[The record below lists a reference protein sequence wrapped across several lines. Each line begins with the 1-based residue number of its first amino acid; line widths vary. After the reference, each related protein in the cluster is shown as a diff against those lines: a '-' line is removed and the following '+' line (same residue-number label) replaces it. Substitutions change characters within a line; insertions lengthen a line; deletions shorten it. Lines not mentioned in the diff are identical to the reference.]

1 MKYLILFALLLVSAS
16 CKPTKNTNVGN
27 IQTEPEYNDEQ
38 PGSDYEQ
45 NIENEQNAQ
54 DYIEANPKKTEVVDE
69 DQIYENSEPNYQEN
83 KEENYS
89 QYGTED
95 IELENSEVSENND
108 LKDYIVEDNKVEQN
122 EPTEDQNNYVENAD
136 QTSNQGEWVDYDENN
151 KYFKDEDQVEEDAVL
166 LDRGDQVLDNNGVD
180 VELIPNKKDKYQM
193 QDLQRTQQD
202 SENNF
207 DEGFKAKVKPVEEN
221 EDVESE
227 DTDEETKNKNEDS
240 EEVVL
245 QNNNKEDE
253 VDPKF
258 SVVAEV
264 DPGFSVN
271 VDSEENDDSKEV
283 ESNKNEVIVDPDFSK
298 DASEENNDSNKT
310 DVDMPT
316 ANSDVKDDSKDIVV
330 DDSVKEPTENSAVSN
345 EEMIKQS
352 TKKPK
357 KTWKNKKTNSKS
369 SESQEVED
377 QNEEIVIVDETLD
390 VASDEELINEKVEEK
405 NDEIV
410 IIEETSDGDKA
421 LIEYVEEISE
431 EPDSQDTTDEVKVAG
446 NETSITEEQ
455 QNVIETAKEYV
466 NDQIE
471 KYGQKFSIFALLI
484 VLFILVLVMYMCVRS
499 CRKRN
504 ARKRAQMF
512 HKQEKEFLLQNQGVN
527 MYEDESS
534 EDEWTRS

>member
-1 MKYLILFALLLVSAS
+1 MKYIVLFALLLASAS
-16 CKPTKNTNVGN
+16 CKPAKNVGN
-27 IQTEPEYNDEQ
+27 IQTEPDYNDEL
-38 PGSDYEQ
+38 PARDYEQ
-45 NIENEQNAQ
+45 NVENSSEQYAQ
-54 DYIEANPKKTEVVDE
+54 DYIEANPKNTEVIDE
-69 DQIYENSEPNYQEN
+69 DRNAEEQSQINENSEPNYQEN
-83 KEENYS
+83 IEENPNYS
-89 QYGTED
+89 QYDTED
-95 IELENSEVSENND
+95 IEAENSEVSENND
-108 LKDYIVEDNKVEQN
+108 LKDYIVEDNKVEQV
-122 EPTEDQNNYVENAD
+122 EPSEDQNDYVENTD
-136 QTSNQGEWVDYDENN
+136 QTSNENEWVDYDESN
-151 KYFKDEDQVEEDAVL
+151 KYFKDEEKAPKDAVL

-180 VELIPNKKDKYQM
+180 VEQIPNKKDKYQM
-193 QDLQRTQQD
+193 QNLQRTEQD

-221 EDVESE
+221 EDVE
-227 DTDEETKNKNEDS
+227 TKNNNEDS

-245 QNNNKEDE
+245 QNNNEED
-253 VDPKF
+253 
-258 SVVAEV
+258 
-264 DPGFSVN
+264 
-271 VDSEENDDSKEV
+271 
-283 ESNKNEVIVDPDFSK
+283 EVIVDPKFYVDKGIAPVDKDFSV
-298 DASEENNDSNKT
+298 DVGSEEVA
-310 DVDMPT
+310 VD
-316 ANSDVKDDSKDIVV
+316 KSKNI
-330 DDSVKEPTENSAVSN
+330 PTENSVVN
-345 EEMIKQS
+345 EENDAPIKIVVDKHISEPTEKSGIENEEINEQP
-352 TKKPK
+352 TKKSK

-377 QNEEIVIVDETLD
+377 QNDELVIIDETSD
-390 VASDEELINEKVEEK
+390 VASDEELIDEKVKEQ

-410 IIEETSDGDKA
+410 VIEETSDGDEE

-431 EPDSQDTTDEVKVAG
+431 EPDSTDTTDEVKVAG

>member
-1 MKYLILFALLLVSAS
+1 MKYFFLFALLLASAC
-16 CKPTKNTNVGN
+16 CKPAKNVGN
-27 IQTEPEYNDEQ
+27 IQTEPEYNDEN
-38 PGSDYEQ
+38 PGSDYDQ

-54 DYIEANPKKTEVVDE
+54 DYIETNPKKTEVVDE
-69 DQIYENSEPNYQEN
+69 DQINENSEPNYQEN

-95 IELENSEVSENND
+95 IEAENSEVSENND
-108 LKDYIVEDNKVEQN
+108 LKDYIVEDNKVEQD
-122 EPTEDQNNYVENAD
+122 EPTEDQNDYVENAN
-136 QTSNQGEWVDYDENN
+136 QTSNKNEWIDYDENN
-151 KYFKDEDQVEEDAVL
+151 KYFKDEDQIEKDAVL
-166 LDRGDQVLDNNGVD
+166 LDRNDQVLDNNGVD
-180 VELIPNKKDKYQM
+180 VELIPNKKEKYQM
-193 QDLQRTQQD
+193 QDLLRTEQD

-207 DEGFKAKVKPVEEN
+207 DEGFKAKVKPVKEN
-221 EDVESE
+221 GDVGSE
-227 DTDEETKNKNEDS
+227 DTDVETKNKNEDS

-245 QNNNKEDE
+245 QNNNEEDE

-264 DPGFSVN
+264 DADFSVN
-271 VDSEENDDSKEV
+271 VDSEENNDSKKV
-283 ESNKNEVIVDPDFSK
+283 ENNENEVIVDPAFSV
-298 DASEENNDSNKT
+298 DVNSEEVA
-310 DVDMPT
+310 VDE
-316 ANSDVKDDSKDIVV
+316 SKNM
-330 DDSVKEPTENSAVSN
+330 PTENSDHHEIA
-345 EEMIKQS
+345 EHPD
-352 TKKPK
+352 TKPK
-357 KTWKNKKTNSKS
+357 KTWKNKKTNNKS
-369 SESQEVED
+369 SESQEIEE
-377 QNEEIVIVDETLD
+377 QNDELVIIDESLK
-390 VASDEELINEKVEEK
+390 VASDEELINQEIKEPS
-405 NDEIV
+405 DEIV

-431 EPDSQDTTDEVKVAG
+431 EPDFTDTTDEIKVAG
-446 NETSITEEQ
+446 NDTSITEEQ

>member
-1 MKYLILFALLLVSAS
+1 MKYIVLFALLLASAS
-16 CKPTKNTNVGN
+16 CKPAKNVGN
-27 IQTEPEYNDEQ
+27 IQTEPEYNDEL
-38 PGSDYEQ
+38 PGRDYNQ
-45 NIENEQNAQ
+45 NVENLSEQNAQ
-54 DYIEANPKKTEVVDE
+54 DYIETNPKKIEVVDE
-69 DQIYENSEPNYQEN
+69 DQMYENPEPNYQEN
-83 KEENYS
+83 IEKNPNYS
-89 QYGTED
+89 QYDTED
-95 IELENSEVSENND
+95 IKAENSEVSENND

-180 VELIPNKKDKYQM
+180 VEQIPNKKEKYQM

-202 SENNF
+202 SEDKF
-207 DEGFKAKVKPVEEN
+207 DEGFKAKIKPVEEN
-221 EDVESE
+221 EDVGSE
-227 DTDEETKNKNEDS
+227 YEDEETKNKNEDS

-245 QNNNKEDE
+245 KNNEEDE

-258 SVVAEV
+258 SVVAKV
-264 DPGFSVN
+264 DPGFSVD
-271 VDSEENDDSKEV
+271 VDSEENYDSKKV
-283 ESNKNEVIVDPDFSK
+283 KSDKDEVIVDPSFSVN
-298 DASEENNDSNKT
+298 SEEAA
-310 DVDMPT
+310 VDE
-316 ANSDVKDDSKDIVV
+316 SKIV
-330 DDSVKEPTENSAVSN
+330 PTENSDLHEVA
-345 EEMIKQS
+345 EHPD
-352 TKKPK
+352 TKPK
-357 KTWKNKKTNSKS
+357 KTWKNKKTNNKS
-369 SESQEVED
+369 SESQEIKE
-377 QNEEIVIVDETLD
+377 QNDDLLIIEET
-390 VASDEELINEKVEEK
+390 SDGNEELINEKVEEPS
-405 NDEIV
+405 DEIV
-410 IIEETSDGDKA
+410 IIEETSNGDEA

>member
-253 VDPKF
+253 VESKF
-258 SVVAEV
+258 SVDAEV

-271 VDSEENDDSKEV
+271 VDSEENKDSKEV
-283 ESNKNEVIVDPDFSK
+283 ESKKNEVIVDPAFSVN
-298 DASEENNDSNKT
+298 SEEVI
-310 DVDMPT
+310 VDE
-316 ANSDVKDDSKDIVV
+316 SKNM
-330 DDSVKEPTENSAVSN
+330 PTENSDLHEVA
-345 EEMIKQS
+345 EHPD
-352 TKKPK
+352 KKPK
-357 KTWKNKKTNSKS
+357 KTWKNKKTNNKS
-369 SESQEVED
+369 SESQEVEE
-377 QNEEIVIVDETLD
+377 QNDELVIIDETSD
-390 VASDEELINEKVEEK
+390 VASDEELINQEIGEK

-410 IIEETSDGDKA
+410 IIEETSDGDEK

-431 EPDSQDTTDEVKVAG
+431 EPDSTDTTDEVKVAG